1 MMPGALAVPGLRTV
15 PLGQLDAFAVEMVD
29 GADMDA
35 VGAHHRH
42 MFPDC
47 AVVMLGHG
55 LSPRCQSLHTRG
67 GGDSMHGRGKPGGM
81 FAGFPPGRRRSII
94 QHRSEEHT
102 SELQSLM
109 RISYAVLCL
118 KKKNSNSI
126 YTTQASYCKTDH
138 I

>member
-55 LSPRCQSLHTRG
+55 LSPRCQSLPTRG

-81 FAGFPPGRRRSII
+81 LDRTGVVEGKRGSVRVDVGGGR
-94 QHRSEEHT
+94 
-102 SELQSLM
+102 
-109 RISYAVLCL
+109 
-118 KKKNSNSI
+118 
-126 YTTQASYCKTDH
+126 
-138 I
+138 